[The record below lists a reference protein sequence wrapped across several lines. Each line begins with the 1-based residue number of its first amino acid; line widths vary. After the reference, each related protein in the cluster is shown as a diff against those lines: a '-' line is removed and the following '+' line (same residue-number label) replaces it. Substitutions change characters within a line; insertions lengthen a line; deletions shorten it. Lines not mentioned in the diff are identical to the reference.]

1 MYFNN
6 SNLLKIWVIIGG
18 LLLMQ
23 IGGLFA
29 QDPGEPTVV
38 LRDKPGFY
46 TGFITLGYQTRDL
59 AFDFSTLNYRTSLT
73 GLMLSYTSRYGGLNL
88 NLGRALTVQT
98 HIFNK
103 EATLLINWIEAGVN
117 FPLLRLW
124 RGYGFLSKCSVLLTA
139 NTSLFER
146 LYKQPDA
153 SSERKASNYI
163 YDSFP
168 QNYDFGLELR
178 RNLISFK
185 LGYLMQLKKYAPS
198 KIEFNDFPDDISG
211 PYFEVSVSF
220 GGWNKRQETQTIKAR
235 PVRIAEVR
243 TDVRARVQFDEPSG
257 NRKLDGGENGV
268 LKIDLKNNGK
278 GFARNI
284 ELHIRFVEGRNQNL
298 SFPRTLK
305 VKELAPGSATSLE
318 IPVTASQEI
327 ENGQV
332 NFEVQVI
339 GQNFD
344 SSTEEIAFDVL
355 AIDVT
360 DDPRR
365 TGINN
370 SDAVAVVIGI
380 SKYQNPGIPS
390 VEFAAHDARIM
401 REYLI
406 KTMGFNPNNILPKS
420 PDELIT
426 AGSFKTLIKNILPT
440 YIHAGTSEVFFFYAG
455 HGAPNTTTKEA
466 FLVPYDCDP
475 NFVTVDNAY
484 KLNEL
489 YFDLISLDAQHV
501 TVVIDACFSGQT
513 GDGSAIVR
521 NISPVGI
528 KVKDASMA
536 APNMTRFASSQVSQV
551 SNWFPEKKHGLFT
564 YFFLKGLRGAA
575 DLNGDRRI
583 TEGEM
588 REFLT
593 NEQTGVPYWSN
604 REFQRLQRPD
614 VQVMDIDKVMIN
626 YGDVADR

>member
-1 MYFNN
+1 MYFNHN
-6 SNLLKIWVIIGG
+6 SLLKKWVITGALLLLPIGG
-18 LLLMQ
+18 LR
-23 IGGLFA
+23 A
-29 QDPGEPTVV
+29 QDPGEPTIVV
-38 LRDKPGFY
+38 RDKPGFY
-46 TGFITLGYQTRDL
+46 TGFVTLGYQTRNL
-59 AFDFSTLNYRTSLT
+59 AFDFSTMNYRTSLT
-73 GLMLSYTSRYGGLNL
+73 GLMLSYTSRFGGLNL
-88 NLGRALTVQT
+88 NLGRAMTVQT
-98 HIFNK
+98 HVFNK

-146 LYKQPDA
+146 LYRQPNLDA
-153 SSERKASNYI
+153 SHKASNYI
-163 YDSFP
+163 FDSFP

-185 LGYLMQLKKYAPS
+185 LGYLLQLKKYAPS
-198 KIEFNDFPDDISG
+198 KIEFKEFPDDISG
-211 PYFEVSVSF
+211 PYFEMSVSF
-220 GGWNKRQETQTIKAR
+220 GGWNKRQETQTTKAR
-235 PVRIAEVR
+235 PVKIAEVR
-243 TDVRARVQFDEPSG
+243 TDVRARIKFDEPSG
-257 NRKLDGGENGV
+257 NKRLDGGENGV
-268 LKIDLKNNGK
+268 FKIDLKNEGK
-278 GFARNI
+278 GFAREI
-284 ELHIRFVEGRNQNL
+284 ELHLRFVEGRNENL

-305 VKELAPGSATSLE
+305 VRELAPESATSLE
-318 IPVTASQEI
+318 IPITASQEI
-327 ENGQV
+327 ENGRV
-332 NFEVQVI
+332 NLELQI
-339 GQNFD
+339 LGQNFE
-344 SSTEEIAFDVL
+344 SSLQEISFDVL
-355 AIDVT
+355 AIDLT

-370 SDAVAVVIGI
+370 ADAVAVVIGI
-380 SKYQNPGIPS
+380 TKYQNPGIPA
-390 VEFAAHDARIM
+390 VEFAANDARIM

-406 KTMGFNPNNILPKS
+406 KTLGFNPNNILPKN

-440 YIHAGTSEVFFFYAG
+440 YIHEGASDVFFYYAG

-475 NFVTVDNAY
+475 NFVTADNAY

-536 APNMTRFASSQVSQV
+536 ASNMTRFASSQISQV
-551 SNWFPEKKHGLFT
+551 SNWYPEKKHGLFT

-575 DLNGDRRI
+575 DLDNDRRI

-588 REFLT
+588 REYLT

-614 VQVMDIDKVMIN
+614 VQVTDINKTMIQ
-626 YGDVADR
+626 YRDVAER